1 MADEKP
7 EEVPSAGGPV
17 PVSEEELRTAFS
29 GPAVRSNKIYLS
41 MTESGVRLSFMEQ
54 HGDAVPPVFRMAVI
68 LSVQDALSLRDL
80 LARQLEGLEKSLKE
94 AVKAAESEATTED
107 GK

>member
-7 EEVPSAGGPV
+7 EEASSGTELV

-54 HGDAVPPVFRMAVI
+54 HGDVVPPVFRMAVI

-80 LARQLEGLEKSLKE
+80 IARQLKGLEISLKE
-94 AVKAAESEATTED
+94 AMMEAETEATTED